1 MRQYRGSFR
10 VFLALVGGP
19 RGILGPRCVIFI
31 SLGQMRRKYVKVGFR
46 SKSRHCNK
54 YSSPKTMLGK
64 MRLSKMNVE
73 YLLVSVGAPS
83 ALQCQIHMC
92 LEWTKLV
99 YNKEWVQM
107 HIATTVSF
115 F

>member
-1 MRQYRGSFR
+1 
-10 VFLALVGGP
+10 
-19 RGILGPRCVIFI
+19 
-31 SLGQMRRKYVKVGFR
+31 
-46 SKSRHCNK
+46 
-54 YSSPKTMLGK
+54 MLGK

-92 LEWTKLV
+92 LERTKLV

-107 HIATTVSF
+107 HRATTVSF

>member
-1 MRQYRGSFR
+1 MD
-10 VFLALVGGP
+10 
-19 RGILGPRCVIFI
+19 LGPNPDIAI
-31 SLGQMRRKYVKVGFR
+31 NILP
-46 SKSRHCNK
+46 
-54 YSSPKTMLGK
+54 PKTMLGK

-92 LEWTKLV
+92 LERTKLV

>member
-1 MRQYRGSFR
+1 
-10 VFLALVGGP
+10 
-19 RGILGPRCVIFI
+19 
-31 SLGQMRRKYVKVGFR
+31 
-46 SKSRHCNK
+46 
-54 YSSPKTMLGK
+54 MLGK

-92 LEWTKLV
+92 LERTRLV

-107 HIATTVSF
+107 HIATTVSLYKGKPSSEGF
-115 F
+115 VLASFGPKGTPDE

>member
-1 MRQYRGSFR
+1 
-10 VFLALVGGP
+10 
-19 RGILGPRCVIFI
+19 
-31 SLGQMRRKYVKVGFR
+31 
-46 SKSRHCNK
+46 
-54 YSSPKTMLGK
+54 MLGK
-64 MRLSKMNVE
+64 MHLSKMNVE

>member
-1 MRQYRGSFR
+1 
-10 VFLALVGGP
+10 
-19 RGILGPRCVIFI
+19 
-31 SLGQMRRKYVKVGFR
+31 
-46 SKSRHCNK
+46 
-54 YSSPKTMLGK
+54 
-64 MRLSKMNVE
+64 MNVE

-115 F
+115 FFVKNCTRENQAVKALFWPLLDPKGPR

>member
-1 MRQYRGSFR
+1 MRQYRGSLR
-10 VFLALVGGP
+10 VFLALMGGP

-31 SLGQMRRKYVKVGFR
+31 SLGQMLMKYVKVGFR
-46 SKSRHCNK
+46 SKSRHYNK
-54 YSSPKTMLGK
+54 YSSPKIMLGK

-83 ALQCQIHMC
+83 TLHLQIHMC
-92 LEWTKLV
+92 LEWTKLIW
-99 YNKEWVQM
+99 NKEWVQM
-107 HIATTVSF
+107 LTATTVSF

>member
-19 RGILGPRCVIFI
+19 RGILGPRCVIII

-64 MRLSKMNVE
+64 MHLSKMNVE
-73 YLLVSVGAPS
+73 YLLVSVGTPRM
-83 ALQCQIHMC
+83 LPCLIHTFI
-92 LEWTKLV
+92 EWTKLV
-99 YNKEWVQM
+99 YNKGRIKM
-107 HIATTVSF
+107 HIETTVLF
-115 F
+115 

>member
-1 MRQYRGSFR
+1 
-10 VFLALVGGP
+10 
-19 RGILGPRCVIFI
+19 
-31 SLGQMRRKYVKVGFR
+31 
-46 SKSRHCNK
+46 
-54 YSSPKTMLGK
+54 MLGK

-99 YNKEWVQM
+99 YNKERVQM

-115 F
+115 FNKGKPSSEGFVLASFGPKGTQMSDFLVP